1 MNWDTEL
8 YLKVLLNKKAG
19 QIKSDPSKLNQQIEL
34 ALRFLSPSAD
44 EKIKYIG
51 SQLSIRKSLQVLRVF
66 LLLFFIFCP
75 ALQFLRSE
83 KFKFFFFLRTF
94 AYHYPHTF
102 SLHRGK
108 ISTAYRKP
116 YSKIYVLAFCS
127 SVKLNIHITGQKS

>member
-34 ALRFLSPSAD
+34 ALRFLSLSAD

-66 LLLFFIFCP
+66 CLFVFYLLSST
-75 ALQFLRSE
+75 AV
-83 KFKFFFFLRTF
+83 FKIWKVQIFFLSENLCL
-94 AYHYPHTF
+94 
-102 SLHRGK
+102 SLPSHFQSSQGK

-116 YSKIYVLAFCS
+116 YSKIHVLAFCGS
-127 SVKLNIHITGQKS
+127 LSNWTYT